1 MVIIFIKK
9 CIKSRIHFIH
19 SDDVKTGLIGGKL
32 GNKGSCRI
40 VL

>member
-1 MVIIFIKK
+1 MIFIKK
-9 CIKSRIHFIH
+9 NVKSRIKSIYG
-19 SDDVKTGLIGGKL
+19 DDVKTGLIGGKL